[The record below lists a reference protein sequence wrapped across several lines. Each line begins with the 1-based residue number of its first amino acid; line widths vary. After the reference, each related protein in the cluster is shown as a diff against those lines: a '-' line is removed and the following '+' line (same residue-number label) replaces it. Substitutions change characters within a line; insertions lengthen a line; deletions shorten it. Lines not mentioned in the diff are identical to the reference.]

1 MKKTDDLLKELSN
14 ADSINDFLS
23 GNENNFIDI
32 SVSAY
37 LNKLL
42 TEKNLKKSDVIRK
55 SELSE
60 IYAYQVF
67 SGTKINPNRDKL
79 ICLAFGMGLNVAE
92 TQQMLKSCGLPFL
105 YAKRKRD
112 SIIIFSL
119 GKGLSVVEA
128 NELLYNSDEATLG

>member
-1 MKKTDDLLKELSN
+1 MKKTDDLLKELST
-14 ADSINDFLS
+14 ADNINDFLN

-32 SVSAY
+32 SISAY

-42 TEKNLKKSDVIRK
+42 TEKNLKKSDVIKK

-105 YAKRKRD
+105 YAKHKRD
-112 SIIIFSL
+112 SIILFSL
-119 GKGLSVVEA
+119 GRGLSVVEA

>member
-1 MKKTDDLLKELSN
+1 MKKTDDLLKELST
-14 ADSINDFLS
+14 ADNINDFLT

-32 SVSAY
+32 SISAY

-42 TEKNLKKSDVIRK
+42 TEKNLKKSDVIKK

-105 YAKRKRD
+105 YAKHKRD
-112 SIIIFSL
+112 SIILFSL
-119 GKGLSVVEA
+119 GRGLSVVEA